1 MERIFEYQISS
12 GEEGRKLGDFL
23 REKGY
28 SRQLLRQLKET
39 ENGLLRNGQPTFMTI
54 ALKNGDRI
62 RVRLLEKAEGSEAIM
77 PAPLPFEIVYEDED
91 LLVINKPADMPIH
104 PSFQNH
110 GNTLADALT
119 WHYQQQGKEFVYR
132 CINRLDRDTTGLL
145 IVARHQLSASIL
157 SDMVRKREIHREY
170 LAIVEGIPPEKG
182 TISAPIGRKEGSAI
196 LREVNFETGEPARTH
211 FTRLETRNGLSL
223 VSLKLET
230 GRTHQIRVHMAYIGC
245 PLIGD
250 YLYYPDHT
258 RINRQALH
266 SYRLSFLHPITGKAL
281 SFTAPLILGTSSI
294 CRYLLT
300 HFTIK
305 SWSET

>member
-12 GEEGRKLGDFL
+12 AEEGRKLGDFL

-62 RVRLLEKAEGSEAIM
+62 RVRLLEKTEGSEAIM

-281 SFTAPLILGTSSI
+281 SFTAPLPEDMERAFRS
-294 CRYLLT
+294 
-300 HFTIK
+300 
-305 SWSET
+305 

>member
-12 GEEGRKLGDFL
+12 AEEGRKLGDFL

-281 SFTAPLILGTSSI
+281 SFTAPLPEDMERAFRS
-294 CRYLLT
+294 
-300 HFTIK
+300 
-305 SWSET
+305 

>member
-1 MERIFEYQISS
+1 MERIFEYQINS

-77 PAPLPFEIVYEDED
+77 PAPLPFGIVYEDED

-145 IVARHQLSASIL
+145 IVAKHQLSASIL

-230 GRTHQIRVHMAYIGC
+230 GRTHQIRVHMSYIGC

-281 SFTAPLILGTSSI
+281 SFTAPLPEDMERAFRS
-294 CRYLLT
+294 
-300 HFTIK
+300 
-305 SWSET
+305 

>member
-266 SYRLSFLHPITGKAL
+266 SYRLSFLQPITGKAL
-281 SFTAPLILGTSSI
+281 SFTAPLPEDMERAFRS
-294 CRYLLT
+294 
-300 HFTIK
+300 
-305 SWSET
+305 

>member
-1 MERIFEYQISS
+1 MERIFEYQITAA
-12 GEEGRKLGDFL
+12 EEGRKIGDFL

-28 SRQLLRQLKET
+28 SRHLLRQLKET
-39 ENGLLRNGQPTFMTI
+39 EDGLLRNGQPTFTTV
-54 ALKNGDRI
+54 ALKAGDRI

-77 PAPLPFEIVYEDED
+77 PAPLPFEIVYEDDD

-196 LREVNFETGEPARTH
+196 LREVNFETGEPAQTH

-230 GRTHQIRVHMAYIGC
+230 GRTHQIRVHMGYIGC

-258 RINRQALH
+258 RISRQALH

-281 SFTAPLILGTSSI
+281 SFTAPLPEDMERAFRS
-294 CRYLLT
+294 
-300 HFTIK
+300 
-305 SWSET
+305 

>member
-1 MERIFEYQISS
+1 MERIFEYQINS

-91 LLVINKPADMPIH
+91 LLVVNKPADMPIH

-119 WHYQQQGKEFVYR
+119 WHYQQHGEDFVYR

-145 IVARHQLSASIL
+145 IVAKHLLSASIL
-157 SDMVRKREIHREY
+157 SDMVGKREIHREY
-170 LAIVEGIPPEKG
+170 LAIVKGIPPENG
-182 TISAPIGRKEGSAI
+182 TISAPIGRKKGSAI
-196 LREVNFETGEPARTH
+196 LREVNFETGEPAVTH
-211 FTRLETRNGLSL
+211 FARLEIRNGLSL

-230 GRTHQIRVHMAYIGC
+230 GRTHQIRVHMGYIGC

-250 YLYYPDHT
+250 YLYYPECS
-258 RINRQALH
+258 RISRQALH
-266 SYRLSFLHPITGKAL
+266 SHRLSFLHPITGKAL
-281 SFTAPLILGTSSI
+281 SFTAPLPEDMEKA
-294 CRYLLT
+294 
-300 HFTIK
+300 F
-305 SWSET
+305 WS

>member
-12 GEEGRKLGDFL
+12 GEEGRKIGDFL

-28 SRQLLRQLKET
+28 SRHLIRQLKET
-39 ENGLLRNGQPTFMTI
+39 EDGLLRNAQPTFTTV
-54 ALKNGDRI
+54 ALKAGDRI

-91 LLVINKPADMPIH
+91 LLVVNKPANMPIH

-119 WHYQQQGKEFVYR
+119 WHYQQHGEDFVYR

-145 IVARHQLSASIL
+145 IVAKHLLSASIL
-157 SDMVRKREIHREY
+157 SDMVGKREIHREY
-170 LAIVEGIPPEKG
+170 LAIVKGIPPENG
-182 TISAPIGRKEGSAI
+182 TISAPIGRKKGSAI
-196 LREVNFETGEPARTH
+196 LREVNFETGEPAVTH
-211 FTRLETRNGLSL
+211 FARLEIRNGLSL

-230 GRTHQIRVHMAYIGC
+230 GRTHQSRVHMGYIGC

-250 YLYYPDHT
+250 YLYYPECS
-258 RINRQALH
+258 RISRQALH
-266 SYRLSFLHPITGKAL
+266 SHRLSFLHPITGKAL
-281 SFTAPLILGTSSI
+281 SFTAPLPEDMERAFRS
-294 CRYLLT
+294 
-300 HFTIK
+300 
-305 SWSET
+305 

>member
-12 GEEGRKLGDFL
+12 AEEGRKLGDFL

-28 SRQLLRQLKET
+28 SRQLLRQLKGT

-91 LLVINKPADMPIH
+91 LLVVNKPADMPIH

-119 WHYQQQGKEFVYR
+119 WHYQQHGEDFVYR

-145 IVARHQLSASIL
+145 IVAKHLLSASIL
-157 SDMVRKREIHREY
+157 SDMVGKREIHREY
-170 LAIVEGIPPEKG
+170 LAIVKGIPPENG
-182 TISAPIGRKEGSAI
+182 TISAPISRKKGSAI
-196 LREVNFETGEPARTH
+196 LREVNFETGEPAVTH
-211 FTRLETRNGLSL
+211 FARLEIRNGLSL

-230 GRTHQIRVHMAYIGC
+230 GRTHQIRVHMGYIGC

-250 YLYYPDHT
+250 YLYYPECS
-258 RINRQALH
+258 RISRQALH
-266 SYRLSFLHPITGKAL
+266 SHRLSFLHPITGKAL
-281 SFTAPLILGTSSI
+281 SFTAPLPEDMKKA
-294 CRYLLT
+294 
-300 HFTIK
+300 F
-305 SWSET
+305 WS

>member
-39 ENGLLRNGQPTFMTI
+39 ENGLLRNSQPTFMTI

-281 SFTAPLILGTSSI
+281 SFTAPLPEDMKRAFRS
-294 CRYLLT
+294 
-300 HFTIK
+300 
-305 SWSET
+305 

>member
-1 MERIFEYQISS
+1 MERIFEYQITAA
-12 GEEGRKLGDFL
+12 EEGRKIGDFL

-28 SRQLLRQLKET
+28 SRHLIRQLKET
-39 ENGLLRNGQPTFMTI
+39 EDGLLRNAQPTFTTV
-54 ALKNGDRI
+54 ALKAGDRI

-145 IVARHQLSASIL
+145 IVAKHQLSASIL

-230 GRTHQIRVHMAYIGC
+230 GRTHQIRVHMGYIGC

-281 SFTAPLILGTSSI
+281 SFTAPLPEDMERAFRS
-294 CRYLLT
+294 
-300 HFTIK
+300 
-305 SWSET
+305 

>member
-182 TISAPIGRKEGSAI
+182 TISAPIGRKECSAI

-281 SFTAPLILGTSSI
+281 SFTAPLPEDMKRAFRS
-294 CRYLLT
+294 
-300 HFTIK
+300 
-305 SWSET
+305 

>member
-91 LLVINKPADMPIH
+91 LLVVNKPADMPIH

-119 WHYQQQGKEFVYR
+119 WHYQQHGEDFVYR

-145 IVARHQLSASIL
+145 IVAKHLLSASIL
-157 SDMVRKREIHREY
+157 SDMVGKREIHREY
-170 LAIVEGIPPEKG
+170 LAIVKGIPPENG
-182 TISAPIGRKEGSAI
+182 TISAPIGRKKGSAI
-196 LREVNFETGEPARTH
+196 LREVNFETGEPAVTH
-211 FTRLETRNGLSL
+211 FARLEIRNGLSL

-230 GRTHQIRVHMAYIGC
+230 GRTHQIRVHMGYIGC

-250 YLYYPDHT
+250 YLYYPECS
-258 RINRQALH
+258 RISRQALH
-266 SYRLSFLHPITGKAL
+266 SHRLSFLHPITGKAL
-281 SFTAPLILGTSSI
+281 SFTAPLPEDMEKA
-294 CRYLLT
+294 
-300 HFTIK
+300 F
-305 SWSET
+305 WS